1 MFFGDDDDAVEVG
14 EDQVA
19 RLDPDAADFD
29 RAAVCFDLGAH
40 RGILGEAA
48 AGEDRPALFEH
59 LGGVAVEAVD
69 DGAVGAAGAG
79 GGGENLAPIGAAHI
93 ATAGQKDVSAAAKS
107 LKTFAA
113 DNDKLKIKFG
123 YLNNNRMEKADLMTL
138 ADLPSIE
145 VLRSKI
151 LGVIN
156 APATKLVVLLNT
168 PASQLAR
175 VIKAKSELAA

>member
-1 MFFGDDDDAVEVG
+1 MRAEKKIITK
-14 EDQVA
+14 EYLA
-19 RLDPDAADFD
+19 RLNASPFFIVVGYQGLKVEQLTTLRKSLNKTGAEVHVVKNSIFRIAAK
-29 RAAVCFDLGAH
+29 
-40 RGILGEAA
+40 EA
-48 AGEDRPALFEH
+48 
-59 LGGVAVEAVD
+59 GVADLNGSLTGQIAV
-69 DGAVGAAGAG
+69 V
-79 GGGENLAPIGAAHI
+79 
-93 ATAGQKDVSAAAKS
+93 TGQKDVSAAAKA

-123 YLNNNRMEKADLMTL
+123 YLNNNRMEQADIMTL

-168 PASQLAR
+168 PGSQLAR
-175 VIKAKSELAA
+175 VIKAKSEQAEKAA

>member
-1 MFFGDDDDAVEVG
+1 MRVEKQILTKEYIVRLNGSPFFIVIGYQGLKVEQLTTLRKSLNKTGAEIHVIKNSIF
-14 EDQVA
+14 
-19 RLDPDAADFD
+19 RIAAK
-29 RAAVCFDLGAH
+29 
-40 RGILGEAA
+40 EA
-48 AGEDRPALFEH
+48 
-59 LGGVAVEAVD
+59 GVADLNGALTGQIAV
-69 DGAVGAAGAG
+69 V
-79 GGGENLAPIGAAHI
+79 
-93 ATAGQKDVSAAAKS
+93 TGQKDVSAAAKA

-123 YLNNNRMEKADLMTL
+123 YLNNNRMEQADIMTL

-168 PASQLAR
+168 PGSQLAR
-175 VIKAKSELAA
+175 VIKAKSEQAEKAA

>member
-1 MFFGDDDDAVEVG
+1 MRAEKKIITKEYLNRLNASPFFIVVGYQGLKVEQLTTLRKSLHKTGAEVHVVKNSIFRIAAKEAGIADLNGALAGQMAVV
-14 EDQVA
+14 
-19 RLDPDAADFD
+19 
-29 RAAVCFDLGAH
+29 
-40 RGILGEAA
+40 
-48 AGEDRPALFEH
+48 
-59 LGGVAVEAVD
+59 
-69 DGAVGAAGAG
+69 
-79 GGGENLAPIGAAHI
+79 
-93 ATAGQKDVSAAAKS
+93 TGQKDVSAAAKA

-123 YLNNNRMEKADLMTL
+123 YLNNARMEQADILTL

-156 APATKLVVLLNT
+156 APAQKLVTLINT

-175 VIKAKSELAA
+175 VIKAKSEQAAA